1 MTTILIASG
10 NAHKL
15 DEIRAVLGA
24 LGVGCLGLDELDE
37 APPEPDEDGH
47 DFAEN
52 ARTKAVVYAKATG
65 RVCLADDSGLEIDAL
80 GGRPGVRSARY
91 FNDGAPTDLPR
102 AERDRLNNERVLAE
116 LRDIADEERGARFVC
131 ALCLAD
137 AGGCVLAEVRGTFE
151 GRIGSSPRVPS
162 GGNGFGYDPLFLVAP
177 GFERT
182 SAELTPEEKN
192 GLSHRGSALRAL
204 ADHLRLHPI

>member
-15 DEIRAVLGA
+15 DEIRAVLGG
-24 LGVGCLGLDELDE
+24 LGVGCIGLDE
-37 APPEPDEDGH
+37 AGNTPAEPDEDGH
-47 DFAEN
+47 DFATN
-52 ARTKAVVYAKATG
+52 ARTKAVVYAKAMG

-102 AERDRLNNERVLAE
+102 AERDRLNNERVLGE
-116 LRDIADEERGARFVC
+116 LEGVADEDRGARFVC

-137 AGGCVLAEVRGTFE
+137 AQGRVLVEVCGTFE
-151 GRIGSSPRVPS
+151 GRIGSPPRVPS

-177 GFERT
+177 DFERT

-192 GLSHRGSALRAL
+192 RLSHRGSALRAL
-204 ADHLRLHPI
+204 VEHLRRHPI